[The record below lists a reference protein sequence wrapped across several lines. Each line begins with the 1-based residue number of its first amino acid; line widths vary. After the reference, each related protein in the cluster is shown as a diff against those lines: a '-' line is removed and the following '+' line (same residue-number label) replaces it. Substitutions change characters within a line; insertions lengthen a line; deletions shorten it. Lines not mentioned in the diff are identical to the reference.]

1 MMVKGADDQWIQY
14 AKLAKAYKG
23 GYIDL
28 SVNPNPITAF
38 GDVDDYVFMDT
49 NWQDVLFGNA
59 GSTQHNPKRFRR
71 KMINL
76 CIVCQWD
83 ICMMIVH

>member
-1 MMVKGADDQWIQY
+1 MLLLQLGMNDGKGADDQWIQY

-49 NWQDVLFGNA
+49 NWQDVFIW
-59 GSTQHNPKRFRR
+59 KCRF
-71 KMINL
+71 
-76 CIVCQWD
+76 
-83 ICMMIVH
+83 HAT

>member
-1 MMVKGADDQWIQY
+1 MSIDQWSDAIIAARTNDGKDADDQWIQY

-38 GDVDDYVFMDT
+38 GDVDDYVIH
-49 NWQDVLFGNA
+49 GY
-59 GSTQHNPKRFRR
+59 
-71 KMINL
+71 
-76 CIVCQWD
+76 
-83 ICMMIVH
+83 